1 MAANRDTA
9 FREQQMLEIAKKA
22 ILDSGDFL
30 SQDQT
35 AQRLGL
41 PPMSQDEWEAEGQVF
56 SIQHAGSLLFPKY
69 AFQGN
74 AGHRPAPGLQAI
86 LDGLRAMKDGW
97 GMVFWFASSNP
108 FLGGRRP
115 QQMLCSNAEKVLL
128 AANEEIL
135 GITHR

>member
-35 AQRLGL
+35 AQRLDL
-41 PPMSQDEWEAEGQVF
+41 PPMRLDEWEAEGQVF
-56 SIQHAGSLLFPKY
+56 SIQHAGGLLFPTY
-69 AFQGN
+69 AFQAN
-74 AGHRPAPGLQAI
+74 DGHRPAPGLKAI
-86 LDGLRAMKDGW
+86 LDVLRAMKGGW
-97 GMVFWFASSNP
+97 GIASWFASSNA

-115 QQMLCSNAEKVLL
+115 QQMLCSDAEKILL
-128 AANEEIL
+128 AANEEVS
-135 GITHR
+135 GITHG